1 MTERAYE
8 LDQRQRGPL
17 VDRAKAF
24 RDAGRH
30 TLRVRILRW
39 SIVLGA
45 LALALGAAAFAL
57 IDRLGGR
64 QVDLTLAR
72 ATLNG
77 SRVTMDAPK
86 LNGFRRDGRP
96 YEVRARSGVQDVRT
110 PKIIELNEVEA
121 NLQTADRTSVR
132 VLAPEG
138 VFDSG
143 ADRMRLQGRSGTG
156 GTGAGV
162 SGAGVSGA
170 GGSGAGDSGIV
181 RVTSTSGYT
190 IVMRSAEMD
199 FKTGALRSNEPVAVT
214 MTNGTVEADSL
225 DVTGN
230 GASVSFIGNVRS
242 VIMPEAGMKPSAPGQ
257 ERTAQ

>member
-8 LDQRQRGPL
+8 LDQRHRGPL

-30 TLRVRILRW
+30 TLHVRILRW
-39 SIVLGA
+39 GIVLAA
-45 LALALGAAAFAL
+45 LALALGGAGFVL
-57 IDRLGGR
+57 IDRLGFR

-143 ADRMRLQGRSGTG
+143 ADRMRLQGGSVTG
-156 GTGAGV
+156 GAGAGA
-162 SGAGVSGA
+162 AGT
-170 GGSGAGDSGIV
+170 V
-181 RVTSTSGYT
+181 RVTSTSGYN
-190 IVMRSAEMD
+190 IVMLSAEMD
-199 FKTGALRSNEPVAVT
+199 FKTGALRSNDPVTVT
-214 MTNGTVEADSL
+214 MTNGTIEADSL
-225 DVTGN
+225 NVTGN
-230 GASVSFIGNVRS
+230 GATVSFIGNVRS
-242 VIMPEAGMKPSAPGQ
+242 VIMPEAGMKSPAPGQ

>member
-8 LDQRQRGPL
+8 MDQRQRGPL

-39 SIVLGA
+39 GIVLGA

-96 YEVRARSGVQDVRT
+96 YEVRARSGVQDVRS

-143 ADRMRLQGRSGTG
+143 ADRMRLQSGSGTG
-156 GTGAGV
+156 GSGTGGAG
-162 SGAGVSGA
+162 A
-170 GGSGAGDSGIV
+170 V
-181 RVTSTSGYT
+181 RVTSTSGYN

-199 FKTGALRSNEPVAVT
+199 FKTGAMRSNDPVSVT

-242 VIMPEAGMKPSAPGQ
+242 VIMPEAGMKPPAPGQ

>member
-8 LDQRQRGPL
+8 MDQRQRGPL

-39 SIVLGA
+39 GIVLGA

-96 YEVRARSGVQDVRT
+96 YEVRARSGVQDVRS

-143 ADRMRLQGRSGTG
+143 ADRMRLQSGSGTG
-156 GTGAGV
+156 GSGTGGAG
-162 SGAGVSGA
+162 A
-170 GGSGAGDSGIV
+170 V
-181 RVTSTSGYT
+181 RVTSTSGYN

-199 FKTGALRSNEPVAVT
+199 FKTGAMRSNDPVSVT

-225 DVTGN
+225 YVTGN

-242 VIMPEAGMKPSAPGQ
+242 VIMPEAGMKPPAPGQ

>member
-45 LALALGAAAFAL
+45 LALALGGAVFAL
-57 IDRLGGR
+57 MDRLGVR

-121 NLQTADRTSVR
+121 NLQTADRTTVR

-156 GTGAGV
+156 GAGTGV
-162 SGAGVSGA
+162 SGAE
-170 GGSGAGDSGIV
+170 GSVAGDSGIV
-181 RVTSTSGYT
+181 RVTSTSGYN

-199 FKTGALRSNEPVAVT
+199 FKTGAMRSNEPVAVT

-242 VIMPEAGMKPSAPGQ
+242 VIMPEAGMKPPAPGQ

>member
-8 LDQRQRGPL
+8 MDQRQRGPL

-24 RDAGRH
+24 RDAARH

-39 SIVLGA
+39 GIVLGA

-96 YEVRARSGVQDVRT
+96 YEVRARSGVQDVRS

-143 ADRMRLQGRSGTG
+143 ADRMRLQG
-156 GTGAGV
+156 
-162 SGAGVSGA
+162 
-170 GGSGAGDSGIV
+170 GSGAV
-181 RVTSTSGYT
+181 RVTSTSGYN
-190 IVMRSAEMD
+190 IVMRSADMD
-199 FKTGALRSNEPVAVT
+199 FKTGAMRSNDPVSVT

-242 VIMPEAGMKPSAPGQ
+242 VIMPEAGMKPPAPGQ

>member
-8 LDQRQRGPL
+8 MDQRQRGPM

-39 SIVLGA
+39 GIVLGA

-86 LNGFRRDGRP
+86 LNGFRRNGRP
-96 YEVRARSGVQDVRT
+96 YEVRARSGVQDVRS

-143 ADRMRLQGRSGTG
+143 ADRMRLQSGSGTG
-156 GTGAGV
+156 GSGTGGAG
-162 SGAGVSGA
+162 A
-170 GGSGAGDSGIV
+170 V
-181 RVTSTSGYT
+181 RVTSTSGYN

-199 FKTGALRSNEPVAVT
+199 FKTGAMRSNDPVSVT

-242 VIMPEAGMKPSAPGQ
+242 VIMPEAGMKPPAPGQ

>member
-8 LDQRQRGPL
+8 MDQRQRGPL

-39 SIVLGA
+39 GIVLGA

-96 YEVRARSGVQDVRT
+96 YEVRARSGVQDVRS

-132 VLAPEG
+132 VSAPEG

-143 ADRMRLQGRSGTG
+143 ADRMRLQGGSGTG
-156 GTGAGV
+156 G
-162 SGAGVSGA
+162 SGT
-170 GGSGAGDSGIV
+170 GGSGAV
-181 RVTSTSGYT
+181 RVTSTSGYN

-199 FKTGALRSNEPVAVT
+199 FKTGAMRSNDPVSVT

-242 VIMPEAGMKPSAPGQ
+242 VIMPEAGMKPPAPGQ

>member
-8 LDQRQRGPL
+8 MDQRQRGPM

-39 SIVLGA
+39 GIVLGA

-96 YEVRARSGVQDVRT
+96 YEVRARSGVQDVRS

-143 ADRMRLQGRSGTG
+143 ADRMRLQSGSGTG
-156 GTGAGV
+156 GSGTGGAG
-162 SGAGVSGA
+162 A
-170 GGSGAGDSGIV
+170 V
-181 RVTSTSGYT
+181 RVTYN

-199 FKTGALRSNEPVAVT
+199 FKTGAMRSNDPVSVT

-242 VIMPEAGMKPSAPGQ
+242 VIMPEAGMKPPAPGQ

>member
-1 MTERAYE
+1 MSERAYE
-8 LDQRQRGPL
+8 PDQRRRPL
-17 VDRAKAF
+17 VDRKAAF
-24 RDAGRH
+24 RAAGRH
-30 TLRVRILRW
+30 TLVVRILRW
-39 SIVLGA
+39 GIVLCAIAVVLGA
-45 LALALGAAAFAL
+45 AGFAL
-57 IDRLGGR
+57 LDRLGMR
-64 QVDLTLAR
+64 EVDLTLAR

-77 SRVTMDAPK
+77 TRVTMDAPK

-96 YEVRARSGVQDVRT
+96 FEVRARTGVQDVRT

-143 ADRMRLQGRSGTG
+143 ADKMRLQG
-156 GTGAGV
+156 GAD
-162 SGAGVSGA
+162 A
-170 GGSGAGDSGIV
+170 V
-181 RVTSTSGYT
+181 RVTSISGFV
-190 IVMRSAEMD
+190 IVMRSADVD

-214 MTNGTVEADSL
+214 MTNGTVKSDSL

-242 VIMPEAGMKPSAPGQ
+242 VIMPEAGLKSPPPDQ
-257 ERTAQ
+257 ERTAP

>member
-45 LALALGAAAFAL
+45 LALALGGAVFAL
-57 IDRLGGR
+57 MDRLGLR

-121 NLQTADRTSVR
+121 NLQTADRTNVR

-156 GTGAGV
+156 GTGTGV
-162 SGAGVSGA
+162 
-170 GGSGAGDSGIV
+170 SGAGDSGIV

-225 DVTGN
+225 NVTGN

-242 VIMPEAGMKPSAPGQ
+242 VIMPEAGMKPPAPGQ

>member
-1 MTERAYE
+1 M
-8 LDQRQRGPL
+8 
-17 VDRAKAF
+17 
-24 RDAGRH
+24 
-30 TLRVRILRW
+30 RILRW

-45 LALALGAAAFAL
+45 LALALGGAVFAL
-57 IDRLGGR
+57 MDRLGLR

-121 NLQTADRTSVR
+121 NLQTADRTNVR

-156 GTGAGV
+156 GTGT
-162 SGAGVSGA
+162 GVSGA

>member
-8 LDQRQRGPL
+8 MDQRQRGPM

-39 SIVLGA
+39 GIVLGA

-96 YEVRARSGVQDVRT
+96 YEVRARSGVQDVRS

-143 ADRMRLQGRSGTG
+143 ADRMRLQSGSGTG
-156 GTGAGV
+156 GSGTGGAG
-162 SGAGVSGA
+162 A
-170 GGSGAGDSGIV
+170 V
-181 RVTSTSGYT
+181 RVTSTSGYN

-199 FKTGALRSNEPVAVT
+199 FKTGAMRSNDPVSVT
-214 MTNGTVEADSL
+214 MINGTVEADSL

-242 VIMPEAGMKPSAPGQ
+242 VIMPEAGMKPPAPGQ

>member
-8 LDQRQRGPL
+8 MDQRQRGPM

-39 SIVLGA
+39 GIVLGA

-96 YEVRARSGVQDVRT
+96 YEVRARSGVQDVRS

-143 ADRMRLQGRSGTG
+143 ADRMRLQSGSGTG
-156 GTGAGV
+156 GSGTGGAG
-162 SGAGVSGA
+162 A
-170 GGSGAGDSGIV
+170 V
-181 RVTSTSGYT
+181 RVTSTSGYN

-199 FKTGALRSNEPVAVT
+199 FKTGAMRSNDPVSVT

-242 VIMPEAGMKPSAPGQ
+242 VIMPEAGMKPPAPGQ

>member
-45 LALALGAAAFAL
+45 LALALGGAVFAL
-57 IDRLGGR
+57 MDRLGVR

-162 SGAGVSGA
+162 SGAG
-170 GGSGAGDSGIV
+170 GSGAGDSGIV

-242 VIMPEAGMKPSAPGQ
+242 VIMPEAGMKPPAPGQ

>member
-8 LDQRQRGPL
+8 MDQRQRGPL

-39 SIVLGA
+39 GIVLGA

-96 YEVRARSGVQDVRT
+96 YEVRARSGVQDVRS

-143 ADRMRLQGRSGTG
+143 ADRMRLQSGSGTG
-156 GTGAGV
+156 GSGTGGAG
-162 SGAGVSGA
+162 A
-170 GGSGAGDSGIV
+170 V
-181 RVTSTSGYT
+181 RVTSTSGYN

-199 FKTGALRSNEPVAVT
+199 FKTGAMRSNDPVSVT

-225 DVTGN
+225 DVTGK

-242 VIMPEAGMKPSAPGQ
+242 LIMPEPGMKPPAPGQ